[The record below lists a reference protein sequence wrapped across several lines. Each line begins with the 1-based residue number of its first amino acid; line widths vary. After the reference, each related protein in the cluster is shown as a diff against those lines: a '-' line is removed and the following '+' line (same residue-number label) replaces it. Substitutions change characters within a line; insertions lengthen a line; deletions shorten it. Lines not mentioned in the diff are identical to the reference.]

1 MAVGTYT
8 KEYSPQQNKA
18 SAKKMYEC
26 SAGGGGRIRRLA
38 WVREIF
44 TVEVAFELGLDDRPG
59 EQRQKS
65 SQRIFNA
72 RDLGLSSPGQRP
84 WEVLKKDT
92 R

>member
-1 MAVGTYT
+1 MNAVLGV
-8 KEYSPQQNKA
+8 
-18 SAKKMYEC
+18 
-26 SAGGGGRIRRLA
+26 GGRIRRLA

-65 SQRIFNA
+65 SQRIFYA